1 MKISDVSPKINT
13 HIQTYKKNKNSLYKL
28 GLSVTSKGRKAAFIL
43 VQIFAC
49 FTLVGIIP
57 AFILISRHYK
67 KVGLQTLQND
77 NKQVLNAIF
86 EKTFSTEELKDLC
99 NKKLL
104 ITNRYLGNK
113 EIDAIRAH
121 FEQKPKEET
130 AEDTE
135 LSESQINHTPPH
147 NDDTSVDESDNDGN
161 PSSTN
166 GTEESQTSTHNT
178 EDSEEVEESSEDTTI
193 DETEEEPQD
202 PVQELQT
209 LLIRSLPNTSS
220 EKNEDYEKDLQ
231 IIGEKAA
238 VTMQEKGW
246 TARETVE
253 RLLSVFGRC
262 LDRNND
268 GDHHRAVRHL
278 KEAFDPTI
286 ATAVFGIFGT
296 DTQKRNEETLGWFT
310 SDVA

>member
-13 HIQTYKKNKNSLYKL
+13 HIKTYENKKSLYKL

-57 AFILISRHYK
+57 AFILINRHYK
-67 KVGLQTLQND
+67 KIGLQTIQND

-86 EKTFSTEELKDLC
+86 EKTFSTQELKDLC

-104 ITNRYLGNK
+104 MTNRYLGDK

-121 FEQKPKEET
+121 FEQKPKEEN
-130 AEDTE
+130 AEETE
-135 LSESQINHTPPH
+135 LSESQNNHTPPH
-147 NDDTSVDESDNDGN
+147 NDDKSVDGSDNDDN
-161 PSSTN
+161 LPSTN
-166 GTEESQTSTHNT
+166 GTEESQTSSH
-178 EDSEEVEESSEDTTI
+178 SEEVEESSEDITI
-193 DETEEEPQD
+193 DETEEESQD
-202 PVQELQT
+202 PVEELQT
-209 LLIRSLPNTSS
+209 LLIDSLPNTSS
-220 EKNEDYEKDLQ
+220 EKDEDYEEDLR

-246 TARETVE
+246 TARETVG
-253 RLLSVFGRC
+253 RLVNVVGRC
-262 LDRNND
+262 LDRNKD
-268 GDHHRAVRHL
+268 GNHHRAVRHL

-286 ATAVFGIFGT
+286 ATTVFGFFGT
-296 DTQKRNEETLGWFT
+296 DTRKRNEETLGWFT